1 MKLHDLKKKTDI
13 ELRALMTD
21 VIKELQSLR
30 FSASMATL
38 KAVRNI
44 RKQRKL
50 RARIHTL
57 LRERQQI
64 Q

>member
-1 MKLHDLKKKTDI
+1 MELHDLKKKTDI
-13 ELRALMTD
+13 ELRAIMTD
-21 VIKELQSLR
+21 VIKELQLLR

>member
-1 MKLHDLKKKTDI
+1 MEFHDLKKKTDI